1 MIKIGLAITGGGT
14 TAIGKLL
21 ENGGASKWLHEV
33 VVPYSRESMIDYLG
47 FEPEQYCS
55 EETAR
60 AMAMQAFLR
69 TKTAKHDAY
78 LPKGVG
84 YGFTSSLVT
93 EGQRADRV
101 NICYGAIQSSSSTY
115 VFHKFCT
122 TINFLD
128 RNVPTQ
134 NNRLS
139 QEKQVADL
147 ITYFINEELNG
158 HIGTAGEM
166 KWATGYW
173 LDDGDAYQKFTNK
186 VTRLLFPGAFNPLHD
201 GHIEMAKIAYEK
213 YNIPVTFELCV
224 NNIAKLRLDY
234 VDLEKRISQ
243 FAKYTKESWFNG
255 VLVSARPLFIDK
267 LKSAEKPI
275 FIVGGDT
282 FNRICDP
289 KFNKIP
295 LDETASLYY
304 NAGAKFMVFARN
316 GFGMPVVNPR
326 MLQMVEWADYND
338 SGISSSKLRK
348 EHANSI

>member
-14 TAIGKLL
+14 GAIGHLL
-21 ENGGASKWLHEV
+21 ENGEASKWLNEV
-33 VVPYSRESMIDYLG
+33 VVPYSRESLIDYLG
-47 FEPEQYCS
+47 YEPEKYCS

-69 TKTAKHDAY
+69 TKTAKHGAY

-84 YGFTSSLVT
+84 YGFTCSLYSD
-93 EGQRADRV
+93 GQRIGRK
-101 NICYGAIQSSSSTY
+101 NCCYGAIQSNLSTY
-115 VFHKFCT
+115 SFYKELGTSYNGHPIRK
-122 TINFLD
+122 
-128 RNVPTQ
+128 
-134 NNRLS
+134 S
-139 QEKQVADL
+139 QEKAVSEL
-147 ITYFINEELNG
+147 ITYFINEELKG
-158 HIGTAGEM
+158 HLGTVGSM
-166 KWATGYW
+166 RWATGYW

-234 VDLEKRISQ
+234 VDLEQRISQ
-243 FAKYTKESWFNG
+243 FSKYTKESWFNG

-304 NAGAKFMVFARN
+304 NAGAKFIVFARK

-326 MLQMVEWADYND
+326 MLQMVEWAEYND
-338 SGISSSKLRK
+338 SGISSSQLRK
-348 EHANSI
+348 EHANSV